1 MKMEQFL
8 TKNFSPIAFAF
19 IGGILTFLL
28 TTFGSSIVFFFKK
41 ITPKISDAIL
51 GLSGGIMLAA
61 SIFSLLLP
69 SIEISKKQ
77 STIFFLPPIVGFIAG
92 AIFLKMLD
100 RIIPHFHFKSMKTE
114 GLKSSFSKQ
123 LLLITAIT
131 LHNIPEGL
139 AIGVS
144 FGSITSKSFEL
155 LIPSL
160 ILTLGIGLQNIP
172 EGASVSF
179 PLRSLGFSRKK
190 SFLVGSL
197 SGLVEPIFS
206 LLGALAVTFVSNLL
220 PYALSFS
227 AGAMIYVVIEEVIPE
242 SQTNG
247 NVDLATLSIMAG
259 FTTMMLLDIIFTG

>member
-1 MKMEQFL
+1 MEKFL
-8 TKNFSPIAFAF
+8 TENFSPTIFAF
-19 IGGILTFLL
+19 MGGILTFLL
-28 TTFGSSIVFFFKK
+28 TTFGSSIVFFFKR
-41 ITPKISDAIL
+41 ITTKISDMIL

-77 STIFFLPPIVGFIAG
+77 DTFFFLPPIIGFIAG
-92 AIFLKMLD
+92 TIFLKVLD
-100 RIIPHFHFKSMKTE
+100 NLIPHLHFKSMKME

-123 LLLITAIT
+123 ILLITAIT

-139 AIGVS
+139 AIGIS
-144 FGSITSKSFEL
+144 FGSITSKNFEL
-155 LIPSL
+155 LIPSFV
-160 ILTLGIGLQNIP
+160 LTLGIGLQNIP

-190 SFLVGSL
+190 SFLIGSL
-197 SGLVEPIFS
+197 SGLVEPVFS
-206 LLGALAVTFVSNLL
+206 FLGALTVTFFSNLL

-242 SQTNG
+242 SQSNG
-247 NVDLATLSIMAG
+247 NVDLATLSTMVG
-259 FTTMMLLDIIFTG
+259 FATMMLLDIIFIG